1 VSTPYLEIRGVKK
14 GFGLKPILRGID
26 LSIEAGG
33 RLALLGANG
42 AGKTTLL
49 RILAGL
55 SKPGAGQIT
64 LDGLDLV
71 QQTREIQRKVGF
83 VAHQP
88 YLYDD
93 LTALENLIFF
103 ARMYAVEQP
112 QARAANLLVRVGLSK
127 KARERAS
134 SLSRGQSQRLALARA
149 LLHSPQLLLLD
160 EPDTGLDQEGLEVL
174 HTLLR
179 EHREQGGTLLFTT
192 HDLEAAL
199 KRSDQIAMLHNGRVA
214 YQQATSSLEQ
224 ESIRQVYQ
232 EVVR

>member
-1 VSTPYLEIRGVKK
+1 L
-14 GFGLKPILRGID
+14 
-26 LSIEAGG
+26 
-33 RLALLGANG
+33 
-42 AGKTTLL
+42 
-49 RILAGL
+49 
-55 SKPGAGQIT
+55 
-64 LDGLDLV
+64 
-71 QQTREIQRKVGF
+71 
-83 VAHQP
+83 
-88 YLYDD
+88 
-93 LTALENLIFF
+93 
-103 ARMYAVEQP
+103 
-112 QARAANLLVRVGLSK
+112 RVGLSK